1 MKKKLIIGLIIVV
14 VIVAI
19 AIYFYKKN
27 KKAKELA
34 SVDVQSMAGLSPELR
49 TQNTTAQAVAPT
61 QVQQTNPNPAAKVFN
76 YVTVVRDGSRGTAT
90 LMYQPLVDSFKV
102 GDSVKI
108 ASGPYAGTHKIW
120 HIYNFTQGGLVAGA
134 GQNLYL
140 ETPYTVADKGT
151 FSKA

>member
-19 AIYFYKKN
+19 AFYFYKKN
-27 KKAKELA
+27 KNAKEESLPLA
-34 SVDVQSMAGLSPELR
+34 GTAPEASGGTKASLGP
-49 TQNTTAQAVAPT
+49 VAPT
-61 QVQQTNPNPAAKVFN
+61 QVAASNPNPSSKVYNF
-76 YVTVVRDGSRGTAT
+76 VTVVRDGSRGKAIIT
-90 LMYQPLVDSFKV
+90 YQPLVDTFKV

-120 HIYNFTQGGLVAGA
+120 HIYNFKQGGPVAGP

-140 ETPYTVADKGT
+140 ETDFTVADKGS